1 MDESQIPDFRRHVTE
16 YLDVEPVL
24 IETECPGVGEITS
37 ALREPWA
44 NYRLENREIGRYLE
58 FLGEFPGRKESFNS
72 QALLDMRDST
82 GAVDK
87 SVRGYSFSKFFD
99 VLALTTLVGG
109 LTSGIFGAIYGNPI
123 MEIIAVSNFVAVP
136 AFLGISDKFDW
147 NLEIIEAWRDAM
159 VRARTKRD
167 LLRRCDVADKE
178 LVRALP
184 SLSA

>member
-1 MDESQIPDFRRHVTE
+1 MDRPEILRLRRHVDRHI
-16 YLDVEPVL
+16 DVEPVR

-44 NYRLENREIGRYLE
+44 NYRLGNREIGRYLE

-82 GAVDK
+82 GAVDM

-147 NLEIIEAWRDAM
+147 NLEIIEAWRDGM
-159 VRARTKRD
+159 VRARNAERFIER
-167 LLRRCDVADKE
+167 LY
-178 LVRALP
+178 
-184 SLSA
+184 